1 MLFIATDQIKFVSR
15 SEDLRVEAEKHRL
28 RPLRRRRFTSAR

>member
-1 MLFIATDQIKFVSR
+1 MLFIATDQIKHVTR
-15 SEDLRVEAEKHRL
+15 SEDLRVEAEKHRV